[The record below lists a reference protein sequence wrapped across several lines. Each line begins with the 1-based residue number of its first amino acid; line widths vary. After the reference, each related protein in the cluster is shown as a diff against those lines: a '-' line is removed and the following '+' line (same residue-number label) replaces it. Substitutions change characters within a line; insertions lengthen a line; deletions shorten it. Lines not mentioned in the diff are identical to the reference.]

1 MLSGMRSVVTLDCV
15 QSSHPIKNEIDGNS
29 SSATIKRF
37 SHFKVKTT
45 LAKKEEVERKWFVV
59 DASGKVLGRM
69 AVRIADILRGR
80 HKPIYTPH
88 VDAGDF
94 VVVINAEK
102 VAVTGNK
109 EEQKQY
115 MFYSGYMGNEK
126 YRNLADFR
134 EKRPTF
140 IIEHAVKGM
149 LPKNRLASQMIKKL
163 KIYAGPDHPHEAQT
177 PETLEI

>member
-1 MLSGMRSVVTLDCV
+1 MNRLA
-15 QSSHPIKNEIDGNS
+15 KNEIDGNLLS
-29 SSATIKRF
+29 VTMARF
-37 SHFKVKTT
+37 SCFKVKTT
-45 LAKKEEVERKWFVV
+45 LAKSEEVERKWFIV
-59 DASGKVLGRM
+59 DASDKVLGRM
-69 AVRIADILRGR
+69 AVRISDVLRGR

-88 VDAGDF
+88 VDAGDY

-115 MFYSGYMGNEK
+115 MFYSGYVGNEK
-126 YRNLADFR
+126 YRSLAEFR

-149 LPKNRLASQMIKKL
+149 LPKNRLARQMIKKL
-163 KIYAGPDHPHEAQT
+163 KIYAGPDHPHEAQM
-177 PETLEI
+177 PENLEL